1 MWYVTLSKAWRSRRF
16 RQTPQSLD
24 SREHPD
30 SSTEDDECP
39 IESDSGPSFGASFQV
54 KHGWVD
60 EAEWDTVDQLRT
72 IRIEQ
77 LTKRMLQ

>member
-1 MWYVTLSKAWRSRRF
+1 MARPLMRYVTLSKARRSGRF

-30 SSTEDDECP
+30 SGTEDDECP
-39 IESDSGPSFGASFQV
+39 VDCDSGPSLGASFQV

-60 EAEWDTVDQLRT
+60 EA
-72 IRIEQ
+72 
-77 LTKRMLQ
+77 